1 MIFLKKTLKYFA
13 YLLVLLFVLMA
24 SLYLFIQTETFNK
37 FALNYALSE
46 LNESESWIEKDNF
59 ISVESV
65 NGNLLQ
71 GIRINNAVITV
82 KKDTLLSVKY
92 LDLKYNIFGLLY
104 RTISVDYA
112 VLNSPV
118 INLFKIKDDSDSLVW
133 NFSNLLTPST
143 DTSKSEFNWD
153 VYVNSFKI
161 DNGNFKIL
169 DTIPSM
175 LLWALK
181 WDKQNEFG
189 INKLDVS
196 GFELDLSGE
205 YSKTYKKLN
214 LKNLAFITNSD
225 FILKKF
231 ALDAYINENEN
242 FTEINNFEL
251 ISDRSD
257 IKISKLSAFD
267 FNPLDSNAFDN
278 YMNTKI
284 AFTLNVDKFNF
295 ADLRYF
301 LPTVDM
307 LDSSVS
313 LYLSA
318 NGVLNNLDVS
328 KLTLNLP
335 ESGISIKGNI
345 KNLNNTDSMYLD
357 VVTTFNVTSKD
368 INTVLNINSLP
379 DFRRLGMVYA
389 DITYKG
395 NILDFYSVFNI
406 RTSGGNV
413 KGQGGLN
420 INTEK
425 YFGNVTTN
433 NLNLASV
440 LNNNKYKSN
449 INISADFDGSGYT
462 PKTMSTNV
470 KYKLRNSNALGYSIS
485 NSSGIMNIHRNN
497 VGLNVKANST
507 SGDAVVAGKINISNM
522 NNPVYS
528 FKGTM
533 NNVDVS
539 RFSGNNDDKSNLNA
553 QFDINGSGIDLK
565 NLAGRFDVNFG
576 ESYYAQYQIPKSFIN
591 ASINPSS
598 DSSYV
603 NLSNTAVDIKTNGK
617 FNLYSLIN
625 AVLYNVSMVSN
636 IVQKKMYPDSVF
648 VNNDFSNFNNKENIN
663 FNYQI
668 VTKDSAEFR
677 KLSSPFGF
685 MFDGKLNGNFSNSQ
699 NGFKSKSALLVKNF
713 VYNDTSIVMNNL
725 NGNISLSHD
734 YSESV
739 NENPLSSL
747 KINMDLKAGEFQ
759 YGSTKL
765 DSLNAVISLSDSEA
779 KINAFGKL
787 DSLKYAIIKSNADLR
802 GTDLVLNVDS
812 LYVKYNDYD
821 AVNSNK
827 WSVIYIPQQK
837 ITIKQLGLK
846 TGNMNLNVDGFYS
859 LIGSSDLN
867 INGDNINFGKIYEML
882 RPFDTTLTG
891 EKNLYPVQG
900 EIKKLFVHIDG
911 TPDDA
916 NISLE
921 IKTNIMKYDSIG
933 IGSVSGDFIY
943 KDQVLS
949 PDIIITNFGDK
960 GSMKLKGNIPFDNPL
975 VEIDSTAARSD
986 KPAELHLIAD
996 NFQIQY
1002 FTKLFPGLGDLQGI
1016 LNGNIEANGT
1026 YYKPDLKGN
1035 LSMVKGKYFLD
1046 LTGMFY
1052 DFKFNV
1058 STVDSKLLID
1068 FISIYNPDDDTKHI
1082 DFRGTIDFKGY
1093 TLNNIDL
1100 STSGDMVL
1108 LDKSNKENR
1117 LGLKGYILGGIGNP
1131 PVTIKGNLDKLNVQG
1146 QFVFKDATIASLPDS
1161 RKGYQQDNKSTV
1173 FISSG
1178 DSAFIS
1184 DTTRRKI
1191 KLPDYESLNPFLR
1204 NRYILFDTVKNIS
1217 ILEML
1222 ALDLSIKTEKNMNV
1236 SIDFKNLTRDRLF
1249 GEVIAD
1255 LRLRSRRGVLLLN
1268 GEVNVVGNSYYRF
1281 YRDFKVKESKIV
1293 FKGPI
1298 DKPELDIRAVYA
1310 DTKST
1315 EQYGTITNSPIQV
1328 VLNVKGDPS
1337 NPEITLSLYENG
1349 TEMLGNDATSDALT
1363 FLLFGKYKNELS
1375 ASESQSVAVGIGSTV
1390 GSLYVTSFLGQMLRD
1405 VVPFI
1410 KDAEFNYTEG
1420 GLQNTNINVS
1430 SEIYGANVTVGS
1442 RVINDNAYLEF
1453 NFEYPLNDLLKL
1465 KLPEKVLLNISREQL
1480 NSSVIANMNSYYTTG
1495 LKIAYKFKF

>member
-1 MIFLKKTLKYFA
+1 
-13 YLLVLLFVLMA
+13 
-24 SLYLFIQTETFNK
+24 
-37 FALNYALSE
+37 
-46 LNESESWIEKDNF
+46 
-59 ISVESV
+59 
-65 NGNLLQ
+65 
-71 GIRINNAVITV
+71 
-82 KKDTLLSVKY
+82 
-92 LDLKYNIFGLLY
+92 
-104 RTISVDYA
+104 
-112 VLNSPV
+112 
-118 INLFKIKDDSDSLVW
+118 
-133 NFSNLLTPST
+133 
-143 DTSKSEFNWD
+143 
-153 VYVNSFKI
+153 
-161 DNGNFKIL
+161 
-169 DTIPSM
+169 
-175 LLWALK
+175 
-181 WDKQNEFG
+181 
-189 INKLDVS
+189 
-196 GFELDLSGE
+196 
-205 YSKTYKKLN
+205 
-214 LKNLAFITNSD
+214 
-225 FILKKF
+225 
-231 ALDAYINENEN
+231 
-242 FTEINNFEL
+242 
-251 ISDRSD
+251 
-257 IKISKLSAFD
+257 
-267 FNPLDSNAFDN
+267 
-278 YMNTKI
+278 
-284 AFTLNVDKFNF
+284 
-295 ADLRYF
+295 
-301 LPTVDM
+301 M

-335 ESGISIKGNI
+335 ESRISIVGNI

-357 VVTTFNVTSKD
+357 VVTSFNVISKD
-368 INTVLNINSLP
+368 VNTVLNINSLP

-433 NLNLASV
+433 KLNLASV

-449 INISADFDGSGYT
+449 INISADFDGSGYS
-462 PKTMSTNV
+462 PKNMSTSV
-470 KYKLRNSNALGYSIS
+470 KYNLKNSNALGYSIS
-485 NSSGIMNIHRNN
+485 NSSGIVNIHRNN
-497 VGLNVKANST
+497 IGLNIKANST
-507 SGDAVVAGKINISNM
+507 SGNAVVAGKINITNM

-539 RFSGNNDDKSNLNA
+539 RFSGNKDDISNLNA
-553 QFDINGSGIDLK
+553 KFDINGSGIDLE
-565 NLAGRFDVNFG
+565 NLAGRFDVNM
-576 ESYYAQYQIPKSFIN
+576 EDSYYAQYQIPKSFIN
-591 ASINPSS
+591 ARLNPSS

-603 NLSNTAVDIKTNGK
+603 NISNNAVELKTSGK
-617 FNLYSLIN
+617 FNLSSLID
-625 AVLYNVSMVSN
+625 AILYNVSMVSN
-636 IVQKKMYPDSVF
+636 IVEKKIYPDSVF
-648 VNNDFSNFNNKENIN
+648 VINDFSDFNNRENIN

-685 MFDGKLNGNFSNSQ
+685 MFDGELNGNFSNSQ
-699 NGFKSKSALLVKNF
+699 NGFNSKSVMMVKNF
-713 VYNDTSIVMNNL
+713 VYNDTSIVMKNL
-725 NGNISLSHD
+725 HGNIAFSND
-734 YSESV
+734 YSSPV
-739 NENPLSSL
+739 NMNKISSL
-747 KINMDLKAGEFQ
+747 KIDMDLNAEKFQ
-759 YGSTKL
+759 YGSIKL
-765 DSLNAVISLSDSEA
+765 DSLRTIFNLSESIA
-779 KINAFGKL
+779 KVNAFGKI
-787 DSLKYAIIKSNADLR
+787 DSVKNAMFKSNIDFR
-802 GTDLVLNVDS
+802 ENDIV
-812 LYVKYNDYD
+812 LYVDTIYVRYNDYNV
-821 AVNSNK
+821 VNNNK
-827 WSVIYIPQQK
+827 WNIIYFPQEK
-837 ITIKQLGLK
+837 ITINKLGLK
-846 TGNMNLNVDGFYS
+846 TGNMNLDVDGFYS
-859 LIGSSDLN
+859 LTGSSDIN

-882 RPFDTTLTG
+882 SPFDTTLTG
-891 EKNLYPVQG
+891 EKNLYPVEG
-900 EIKKLFVHIDG
+900 EIKKLLVHIDG

-921 IKTNIMKYDSIG
+921 IKTNMLNYDSIG
-933 IGSVSGDFIY
+933 FGSISGNFIY
-943 KDQVLS
+943 KNQILS
-949 PDIIITNFGDK
+949 PDIIITNIGEK
-960 GSMKLKGNIPFDNPL
+960 GSLILKGNVPFDNPL
-975 VEIDSTAARSD
+975 VEIDTTAARSD
-986 KPAELHLIAD
+986 KPAELHLTAN

-1002 FTKLFPGLGDLQGI
+1002 FSKLIPGLGDLQGV
-1016 LNGNIEANGT
+1016 LNGKIEATGT
-1026 YYKPDLKGN
+1026 YYKPDLKGE

-1082 DFRGTIDFKGY
+1082 DFRGSIDFKGY

-1108 LDKSNKENR
+1108 LDKSNKENK

-1131 PVTIKGNLDKLNVQG
+1131 PITVKGNLDKLNVQG

-1178 DSAFIS
+1178 DSVFIS

-1191 KLPDYESLNPFLR
+1191 KLTDYESLNPFLR

-1217 ILEML
+1217 VLEML
-1222 ALDLSIKTEKNMNV
+1222 ALDLSIKTERNMNV

-1249 GEVIAD
+1249 GEVVAD
-1255 LRLRSRRGVLLLN
+1255 LRLRSRRGRLLLN

-1310 DTKST
+1310 NTKST

-1349 TEMLGNDATSDALT
+1349 TEMLGNDATSDAIT

-1420 GLQNTNINVS
+1420 GLQNTNVNVS
-1430 SEIYGANVTVGS
+1430 SDIYGASVTVGS

-1453 NFEYPLNDLLKL
+1453 NVEYPLNDLMNL

-1495 LKIAYKFKF
+1495 LKVAYKFKF